1 MVEYGQLSSEAGSF
15 PGTVLPFPPRFPI
28 WLLEFAVFLQLSLE
42 LAAKERKGKVNTILE
57 NLSWMGEMSLSYSK
71 ISLTVFVTLSVCC
84 VCACAS
90 THVYMGGGRGRES
103 EAS

>member
-42 LAAKERKGKVNTILE
+42 LAAKARKGE
-57 NLSWMGEMSLSYSK
+57 YDSRESL
-71 ISLTVFVTLSVCC
+71 LDGGNVFVLFQNIINCFCHIECVLC
-84 VCACAS
+84 VCVCKHACV
-90 THVYMGGGRGRES
+90 HGGGRGRES